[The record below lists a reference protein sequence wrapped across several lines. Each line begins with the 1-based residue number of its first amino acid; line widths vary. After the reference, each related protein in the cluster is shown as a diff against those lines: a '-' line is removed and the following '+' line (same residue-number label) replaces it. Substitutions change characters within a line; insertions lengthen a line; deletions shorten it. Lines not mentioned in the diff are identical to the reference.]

1 MWIVFGIKFKKI
13 FSPDGMV
20 EKARN
25 GMNGLLRSMQKNT
38 VDNINLVNETIQK
51 LKQTQIEAERKIEFL
66 NKKLELLQNE
76 ANMKQ
81 FTQSVTQA
89 VRQNSASQP
98 KTAQPKQP
106 AVDPNAV
113 YEVKTPAQNDLF
125 ESYRENLTKIIKQKD
140 ETVITETGAAY
151 KEVPVISTK
160 VLDENMVA
168 NVFAQDIPKVTPKK
182 TVEEKVLYL
191 FNNGYS
197 VTDISKELSVSEV
210 EVQFII
216 DLN

>member
-1 MWIVFGIKFKKI
+1 MWIVFGLKFKKI
-13 FSPDGMV
+13 FSPDGMLD
-20 EKARN
+20 KARN

-51 LKQTQIEAERKIEFL
+51 LKQTQIEAERKVELL

-76 ANMKQ
+76 VNMKQ
-81 FTQSVTQA
+81 FNQA
-89 VRQNSASQP
+89 VVQATKQTKPKSPQN
-98 KTAQPKQP
+98 KTA
-106 AVDPNAV
+106 AVDPNAA
-113 YEVKTPAQNDLF
+113 YEVKAPAQNDLF
-125 ESYRENLTKIIKQKD
+125 ESYRENLTTIIQPKD
-140 ETVITETGAAY
+140 ETVVTETGAAY
-151 KEVPVISTK
+151 KEVPVFSTK
-160 VLDENMVA
+160 VIDENMVA

-182 TVEEKVLYL
+182 SIEERVLYL

-197 VTDISKELSVSEV
+197 VADISRELSVSEV

>member
-1 MWIVFGIKFKKI
+1 MWIIFGIKFKKI
-13 FSPDGMV
+13 FSPDGMM

-51 LKQTQIEAERKIEFL
+51 LKQAQIEAERKVEQI

-76 ANMKQ
+76 ANMMQ
-81 FTQSVTQA
+81 FNKSVSKA
-89 VRQNSASQP
+89 
-98 KTAQPKQP
+98 TAQTSQPKQP

-113 YEVKTPAQNDLF
+113 YEVKPPVQNDLF
-125 ESYRENLTKIIKQKD
+125 ESYRESLTKVIQPKD
-140 ETVITETGAAY
+140 ETVVTETGAAY

-160 VLDENMVA
+160 VFDENLVS
-168 NVFAQDIPKVTPKK
+168 DIFSKPVPKITPEK
-182 TVEEKVLYL
+182 TVNEKVLYL

-197 VTDISKELSVSEV
+197 VEDIAAKLSVSET
-210 EVQFII
+210 EVQLII
-216 DLN
+216 DLS